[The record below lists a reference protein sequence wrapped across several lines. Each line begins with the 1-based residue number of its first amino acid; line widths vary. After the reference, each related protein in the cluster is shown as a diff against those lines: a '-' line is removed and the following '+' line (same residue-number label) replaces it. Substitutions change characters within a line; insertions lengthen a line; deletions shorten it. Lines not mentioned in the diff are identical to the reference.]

1 MPLVASSKTSA
12 PCARRARSAPAVA
25 PLSRVD
31 RSFQRRPGQHF
42 CCGSNYERQPAT
54 TAACTVPGRRGC
66 STALRVVWLHEVV
79 SVREGWKS
87 DQTRVTRRQKPP
99 VRPRKMESLSLSVNG
114 VSYTVAAELA
124 PTNDPFSGPI
134 KTIAQWNFTILAV
147 LMFVVTSLSLCENFL
162 VMFITFKF
170 KQLRQPLNYIIV
182 NLAIADFL
190 VSITGGLIS
199 FLTNAR
205 GYFFLG
211 RWACVL
217 EGFAVTF
224 FGKYPARLPVGP
236 EPTVGVSV
244 GTFKNFFKKFKK
256 NFFLS
261 CLVGIVATGK
271 NKQSAKRRVGSH

>member
-1 MPLVASSKTSA
+1 
-12 PCARRARSAPAVA
+12 
-25 PLSRVD
+25 
-31 RSFQRRPGQHF
+31 
-42 CCGSNYERQPAT
+42 
-54 TAACTVPGRRGC
+54 
-66 STALRVVWLHEVV
+66 
-79 SVREGWKS
+79 
-87 DQTRVTRRQKPP
+87 
-99 VRPRKMESLSLSVNG
+99 MESLSLSVNG

-124 PTNDPFSGPI
+124 PTNDPFNGPI
-134 KTIAQWNFTILAV
+134 KNIAQWNFTVLAV

-224 FGKYPARLPVGP
+224 FGKYPSPVARGP
-236 EPTVGVSV
+236 
-244 GTFKNFFKKFKK
+244 GTNCRCQCWNF
-256 NFFLS
+256 
-261 CLVGIVATGK
+261 
-271 NKQSAKRRVGSH
+271 

>member
-1 MPLVASSKTSA
+1 
-12 PCARRARSAPAVA
+12 
-25 PLSRVD
+25 
-31 RSFQRRPGQHF
+31 
-42 CCGSNYERQPAT
+42 
-54 TAACTVPGRRGC
+54 
-66 STALRVVWLHEVV
+66 
-79 SVREGWKS
+79 
-87 DQTRVTRRQKPP
+87 
-99 VRPRKMESLSLSVNG
+99 MESLSLSVNG

-134 KTIAQWNFTILAV
+134 KNIAQWNFTILAV

-224 FGKYPARLPVGP
+224 FGKSLRSVAGGP
-236 EPTVGVSV
+236 
-244 GTFKNFFKKFKK
+244 GTNCRCQCWNF
-256 NFFLS
+256 L
-261 CLVGIVATGK
+261 
-271 NKQSAKRRVGSH
+271 

>member
-1 MPLVASSKTSA
+1 
-12 PCARRARSAPAVA
+12 
-25 PLSRVD
+25 
-31 RSFQRRPGQHF
+31 
-42 CCGSNYERQPAT
+42 
-54 TAACTVPGRRGC
+54 
-66 STALRVVWLHEVV
+66 
-79 SVREGWKS
+79 
-87 DQTRVTRRQKPP
+87 
-99 VRPRKMESLSLSVNG
+99 MESLSLSVNG

-124 PTNDPFSGPI
+124 PTSDPFNGPI
-134 KTIAQWNFTILAV
+134 TNIAQWNFTILAV

-217 EGFAVTF
+217 EGFAVTY
-224 FGKYPARLPVGP
+224 FGESPRSVPCGPAI
-236 EPTVGVSV
+236 
-244 GTFKNFFKKFKK
+244 
-256 NFFLS
+256 S
-261 CLVGIVATGK
+261 CLS
-271 NKQSAKRRVGSH
+271 QL

>member
-1 MPLVASSKTSA
+1 MRGGPQPQQRAGSQDARDAPQRCASFDSMKLSA
-12 PCARRARSAPAVA
+12 WERAGKNV
-25 PLSRVD
+25 
-31 RSFQRRPGQHF
+31 
-42 CCGSNYERQPAT
+42 
-54 TAACTVPGRRGC
+54 
-66 STALRVVWLHEVV
+66 
-79 SVREGWKS
+79 
-87 DQTRVTRRQKPP
+87 QTRVTKRQKPLL
-99 VRPRKMESLSLSVNG
+99 RSRKMETLSLSVNG

-124 PTNDPFSGPI
+124 PTNDPFNGPI
-134 KTIAQWNFTILAV
+134 KSIAQWNFTILAV

-224 FGKYPARLPVGP
+224 FGKSPASVVCGP
-236 EPTVGVSV
+236 GTNCRCQCWNFLFMSDEQRRNRQIKQAPKHSWLSV
-244 GTFKNFFKKFKK
+244 TADSVNFIKCLNKSLSV
-256 NFFLS
+256 NFLNECLS
-261 CLVGIVATGK
+261 LILEF
-271 NKQSAKRRVGSH
+271 